1 MNKKSVLSRIIPFA
15 LGVVI
20 LTIGFFQSQKLNLTP
35 DFFNFLWTSIVSL
48 YILIF
53 VPIFISAF
61 IPRDLRKESFLGMM
75 LLISQVSLF
84 LTIGIVNIFEYIDFI
99 SKNILIIASLV
110 IIFIYI
116 VNISFI
122 FLSTTHKQRT
132 KIQPAKT
139 NSLSWINNA
148 QAQLEN
154 LVRKSEKL
162 NSEYSELKPRILQCY
177 EEAESLTPINNAT
190 ALKFEHQILD
200 SVVDLISAIDQVLA
214 GNSVNLEEKTSTL
227 ENHIRQR
234 QNLTLY

>member
-35 DFFNFLWTSIVSL
+35 DFFNFLWTSIISL

-122 FLSTTHKQRT
+122 FLSTTHKQRE

-139 NSLSWINNA
+139 NSLSWISNA

-200 SVVDLISAIDQVLA
+200 SVIDLISAIDQVLA